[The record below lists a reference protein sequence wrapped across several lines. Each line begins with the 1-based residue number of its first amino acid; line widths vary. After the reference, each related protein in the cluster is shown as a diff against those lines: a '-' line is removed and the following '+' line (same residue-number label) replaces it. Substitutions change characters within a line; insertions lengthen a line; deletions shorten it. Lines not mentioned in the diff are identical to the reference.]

1 MARPAAS
8 HIHDALTSLLPPRRV
23 RELAREFGVVQR
35 RRKLDIV
42 ALVYALALGFSVGDR
57 RTLSGLRRAYLR
69 ATGSRLAPSSFH
81 ARFSAAMV
89 KLVRTLAIEALG
101 TLARTRPRLRSV
113 LAPFVDVLA
122 VDSALLRLHDAL
134 KPFYPSVWTHYMKA
148 SAKLTVVMNVVAR
161 GARTVRLAH
170 GSRHD
175 RHLLRAGPWM
185 KGRLLLFDLGFYAA
199 PLFLQIHRHGGY
211 FLSRARKH
219 ANPTIVAA
227 HRAAQRHLVGMKL
240 RDALPLLGTDTLDV
254 EVEMVYQRHHRRS
267 PRVTSHH
274 ARFRFV
280 AVYNHEHQR

>member
-101 TLARTRPRLRSV
+101 TLARARPRLRSV
-113 LAPFVDVLA
+113 LSPFVDVLA

-175 RHLLRAGPWM
+175 RHLLRAGPLM

-219 ANPTIVAA
+219 ANPTLVAA

-280 AVYNHEHQR
+280 AVYNHEHER